1 MMVKT
6 PRWLLLLEAVLLL
19 GALIILAY
27 KAATRV
33 LPLPVEKVEQGRR
46 QGRPDPQAQ
55 LLHQYLEYPDRYLRI
70 ADEKW
75 EFDPASRVAFHSF
88 TIHNIA
94 TLSYAAIEVTITY
107 EGPDGRVL
115 LTRTAKIPGVI
126 AAFKGLEVKRIKIT
140 GIPKTTANAAIKIA
154 KAVIVR

>member
-33 LPLPVEKVEQGRR
+33 LPLPTEKVEQGRR
-46 QGRPDPQAQ
+46 QGRPDPQTQ
-55 LLHQYLEYPDRYLRI
+55 LLQYYFKYPDRYLRI
-70 ADEKW
+70 ANEHW
-75 EFDPASRVAFHSF
+75 QFNPVSRMAYHSF
-88 TIHNIA
+88 TIRNIA
-94 TLSYAAIEVTITY
+94 TLAYTDIEVTLTY
-107 EGPDGRVL
+107 EGSDGKIL
-115 LTRTAKIPGVI
+115 LASTRKIPGVI
-126 AAFKGLEVKRIKIT
+126 AAFKTLEVKQIKVP
-140 GIPKTTANAAIKIA
+140 GVPKAAANAVITIA

>member
-1 MMVKT
+1 MIKT
-6 PRWLLLLEAVLLL
+6 PRWLLLLETVLSL

-33 LPLPVEKVEQGRR
+33 LPLPVEKVEQARR

-55 LLHQYLEYPDRYLRI
+55 LLQYYTQFPDRYLRI

-75 EFDPASRVAFHSF
+75 GFNPASRVASHSF

-94 TLSYAAIEVTITY
+94 TLAYAAIEITITY
-107 EGPDGRVL
+107 EGSDGKIL

-126 AAFKGLEVKRIKIT
+126 AAFKTLEAKQIKVQ
-140 GIPKTTANAAIKIA
+140 GVPPNAANAVITIA
-154 KAVIVR
+154 KAVVVR

>member
-1 MMVKT
+1 MMIKT

-33 LPLPVEKVEQGRR
+33 LPLPVENVEQARW
-46 QGRPDPQAQ
+46 QGRPDYQAQ
-55 LLHQYLEYPDRYLRI
+55 LLQYYTQYPDRYLRI
-70 ADEKW
+70 ANEKW
-75 EFDPASRVAFHSF
+75 SLDSVSGVAFHSF

-94 TLSYAAIEVTITY
+94 TLAYSAIEVTITY
-107 EGPDGRVL
+107 EGSNGKVL
-115 LTRTAKIPGVI
+115 LTRTAKIPGVLAPSKI
-126 AAFKGLEVKRIKIT
+126 LEVKRVKIT
-140 GIPKTTANAAIKIA
+140 GVPQTTANAVITIA

>member
-33 LPLPVEKVEQGRR
+33 LPLPVENVEQARR

-55 LLHQYLEYPDRYLRI
+55 LLHYYLQYPDRYLRI
-70 ADEKW
+70 ANEKW
-75 EFDPASRVAFHSF
+75 AFNPVTRVASHSF

-94 TLSYAAIEVTITY
+94 TLAYSDIEVTITY
-107 EGPDGRVL
+107 EGSNGKTL

-126 AAFKGLEVKRIKIT
+126 EAFKTLEVKQIKIT
-140 GIPKTTANAAIKIA
+140 GIPRTTANAMITIA